1 MNDTPNNPN
10 HDPHKPWMRIPK
22 FKQHSVNMLAGLSAG
37 DRHPDWEEY
46 ALDQIEFIQYLEA
59 MLHSPSADR

>member
-1 MNDTPNNPN
+1 
-10 HDPHKPWMRIPK
+10 
-22 FKQHSVNMLAGLSAG
+22 MLAGLSAG

-59 MLHSPSADR
+59 MLHSHSADTHSLHKHTIQNHGTT